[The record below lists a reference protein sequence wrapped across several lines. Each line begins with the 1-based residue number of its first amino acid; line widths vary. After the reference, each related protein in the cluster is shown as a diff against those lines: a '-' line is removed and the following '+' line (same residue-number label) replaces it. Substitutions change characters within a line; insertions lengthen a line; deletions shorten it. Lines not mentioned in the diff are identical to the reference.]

1 MDTPVLG
8 FLPSGRDEADNLGF
22 LVYGDQA
29 DGCGATLG
37 VNSGWCVEMAVRRSR
52 LAGDVTGRGWDLRLL
67 TKERK
72 RDSRGIETP

>member
-37 VNSGWCVEMAVRRSR
+37 VDSGWCVEWRSAAHAWR
-52 LAGDVTGRGWDLRLL
+52 GTWPGGD
-67 TKERK
+67 
-72 RDSRGIETP
+72 GICAFWL